1 MSLNLELEGKAAQ
14 KLQRSPWIFVPT
26 LYFAAGLPYVLVNIV
41 SVVLY
46 KKMGIANAQVALW
59 TSFLYLPWVIKM
71 LWGPLI
77 EFSSTKRNWI
87 LWMQL
92 ALCCCLGCLP
102 ISLQLPHFFVISFCL
117 FAVAAFLSATHDI
130 AVDGFYLLSL
140 DQEAQAFFVGV
151 RTTFYKIAMIF
162 GSGVIVFLAGKLEI
176 SLEDIPLSWTLA
188 MGLPALVFSII
199 LIAHWYMLPFP
210 ASDAQKTLDKPIKVV
225 YLEVIKSYFA
235 QEGIGAVIAFIA
247 LYRLAEAM
255 LVKLTAPFLLDPTE
269 VGGLGL
275 STADVGLAY
284 GTLGAVALTIGGIL
298 GGFLVSHYGVNK
310 SLWPMALILNLPN
323 VVYVYMAYAHP
334 STTVIYLLIA
344 LEQFGYGLGTAAY
357 NVYLMYFVKEEYKTS
372 HFAISTG
379 IMALGMMLPGAVSGY
394 IQQAVGYQIFFIAA
408 FLLAVPGLL
417 TLLFIPLKSQ
427 DQVSV
432 MTD

>member
-1 MSLNLELEGKAAQ
+1 MSLNLGLEGKAA
-14 KLQRSPWIFVPT
+14 KKPQRSPWVFVPT

-46 KKMGIANAQVALW
+46 KKMGVDNAQVALW

-71 LWGPLI
+71 FWGPLI
-77 EFSSTKRNWI
+77 EFNSTKRNWI

-102 ISLQLPHFFVISFCL
+102 FSLQLSNFFWVSFGF
-117 FAVAAFLSATHDI
+117 FAIAAFLSATHDI

-162 GSGVIVFLAGKLEI
+162 GSGIIVFLAGKLEV
-176 SLEDIPLSWTLA
+176 SLDNIPLSWTLA
-188 MGLPALVFSII
+188 MGLPALVFSIV
-199 LIAHWYMLPFP
+199 LIIHWYILPFP
-210 ASDAQKTLDKPIKVV
+210 TSDTQKILDKPIGTV
-225 YLEVIKSYFA
+225 YLEVIQSYFG
-235 QEGIGAVIAFIA
+235 QKGIGAVIAFIG

-255 LVKLTAPFLLDPTE
+255 LVKLTVPFLLDPTE

-284 GTLGAVALTIGGIL
+284 GTFGAIALTFGGIL

-310 SLWPMALILNLPN
+310 SLWPMALVLNLPN
-323 VVYVYMAYAHP
+323 VVYVYMAYTHP
-334 STTVIYLLIA
+334 STPVIYLLIA
-344 LEQFGYGLGTAAY
+344 VEQFGYGLGTAAY
-357 NVYLMYFVKEEYKTS
+357 NVYLMYFVEEKYKTS

-379 IMALGMMLPGAVSGY
+379 IMALGIMLPGAISGY
-394 IQQAVGYQIFFIAA
+394 IQQAVGYQIFFVLA
-408 FLLAVPGLL
+408 FVLAIPGLL
-417 TLLFIPLKSQ
+417 TLLFIPMNSQ
-427 DQVSV
+427 EKVPVIAD
-432 MTD
+432 